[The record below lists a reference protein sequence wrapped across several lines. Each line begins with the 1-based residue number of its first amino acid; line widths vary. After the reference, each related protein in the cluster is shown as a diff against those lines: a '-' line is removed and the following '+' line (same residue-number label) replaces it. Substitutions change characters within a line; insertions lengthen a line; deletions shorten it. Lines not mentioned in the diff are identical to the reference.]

1 MGIADESKGK
11 LKEAAGSVTGSDD
24 LREEGQAQQRKGQ
37 QEEKAAEARATA
49 EAHERKAE
57 SFERAE
63 RDRQG
68 T

>member
-1 MGIADESKGK
+1 MGIGDESKGK

-24 LREEGQAQQRKGQ
+24 LREEGQAQQHKGH
-37 QEEKAAEARATA
+37 QEQKAEDARATA
-49 EAHERKAE
+49 EAHEQKAE

-63 RDRQG
+63 QDRQG

>member
-1 MGIADESKGK
+1 MGTADETKGK

-24 LREEGQAQQRKGQ
+24 LRKEGQAQQHKGQ

-49 EAHERKAE
+49 EEHERQAE

-63 RDRQG
+63 QGRQG

>member
-1 MGIADESKGK
+1 MGIADETKGK

-24 LREEGQAQQRKGQ
+24 LREEGQAQERKGQ
-37 QEEKAAEARATA
+37 QQEKAAEAQATA

-57 SFERAE
+57 SFERVE
-63 RDRQG
+63 RGHQG